1 MLRLLQLADSSFPTG
16 GFSFSHGL
24 EGLHALGLL
33 NNESDIAGFAAVQI
47 EENLAG
53 VDLPAVRI
61 AHRLAASGSID
72 NLIDLDRTLDALK
85 TVPAFRTS
93 SQRMGRRLLEMAVP
107 LLEGPIPIA
116 LLAEIGG
123 GQTPG
128 HHAVAF
134 ATVFH
139 SAGVE
144 ESLAA
149 LAFAAAAVNGYVA
162 ASVRLGLIG
171 QTAAQGIVAA
181 LQPRLA
187 AAVERAAS
195 IEIDDL
201 GGYSPLIDLAGMR
214 QPLLSARMFSS

>member
-61 AHRLAASGSID
+61 AHRLAASGAID

-93 SQRMGRRLLEMAVP
+93 SQRMGRRLLEMAV
-107 LLEGPIPIA
+107 LLLGGPIPIA

-123 GQTPG
+123 GKTPG

-134 ATVFH
+134 AAVFH
-139 SAGVE
+139 SAGVD

-201 GGYSPLIDLAGMR
+201 GAYSPLIDLAGMR
-214 QPLLSARMFSS
+214 QPLLPARMFSS